1 MENKVKTRVVFK
13 IIPPDDY
20 GNKVGWT
27 ETKEVIAFLLDA
39 PADCGN
45 ILTYMHVG
53 QHAEAT
59 VDFYRHCWTASPDE
73 YADLKAELEVI
84 GYELIV
90 LKKCNPMRKVMRA

>member
-1 MENKVKTRVVFK
+1 MEDKVKTRVVFK
-13 IIPPDDY
+13 VIPPENY
-20 GNKVGWT
+20 GSKEGWG

-39 PADCGN
+39 PANFGN

-53 QHAEAT
+53 QHAEAS

-73 YADLKAELEVI
+73 YADLKTELESI

-90 LKKCNPMRKVMRA
+90 LKKCNPMKKVMWA